1 MPQLICSQRL
11 YTGINRKLN
20 GPLDYFCSILLFL
33 CHGSHLILLI
43 CLCHLITTQ
52 RQPQRMCFPTSG
64 WANRLATEKI
74 EEKISGTM
82 WLTGDMLATVLGYF
96 LKVVTRLIQC
106 MLESRL
112 WDWQTGCCQ
121 FNVYF
126 HVTHTLNYGPGA
138 LGSDKKIET
147 VDINIGNDLLS
158 RGKVRSLVIQEGLR
172 RDAPLHVE
180 RGWLSWF
187 RHLTRMPS
195 GHLLGEVFVHVISGR
210 GLRADPGHA
219 GELSPS
225 WLWSAS
231 VCGASVV
238 GQMELPSFREKIW
251 PPPCFLSVIQ
261 WEVLYRKTFIHLL
274 AGYLNRYLWG
284 SSEVL
289 SLHFLYDGLSSFEWL
304 CFQLAY

>member
-1 MPQLICSQRL
+1 MHQLICSQRL

-20 GPLDYFCSILLFL
+20 RPLDYFCGILLFL

-96 LKVVTRLIQC
+96 LKVVTRLIPC

-112 WDWQTGCCQ
+112 WDRQTGCCQ

-158 RGKVRSLVIQEGLR
+158 RGN
-172 RDAPLHVE
+172 
-180 RGWLSWF
+180 RGAW
-187 RHLTRMPS
+187 
-195 GHLLGEVFVHVISGR
+195 
-210 GLRADPGHA
+210 
-219 GELSPS
+219 
-225 WLWSAS
+225 
-231 VCGASVV
+231 
-238 GQMELPSFREKIW
+238 SFRRGSEEMRPSTLKG
-251 PPPCFLSVIQ
+251 
-261 WEVLYRKTFIHLL
+261 
-274 AGYLNRYLWG
+274 AGWVG
-284 SSEVL
+284 S
-289 SLHFLYDGLSSFEWL
+289 GI
-304 CFQLAY
+304 